1 MNTKIYIFILL
12 FSLIIS
18 SPPTNIGVCQGM
30 IYIINDLKGK
40 DGHDTF
46 ELKANYIE
54 KTCKNLKYA
63 MHIDEV
69 FCEMVEAEGIFKTI
83 EILTKL
89 DTHSK
94 VNSFCE
100 KLLGMK

>member
-18 SPPTNIGVCQGM
+18 SPPTNIGVCEGM

-83 EILTKL
+83 EILNIIQKNIR
-89 DTHSK
+89 S
-94 VNSFCE
+94 NNYFC
-100 KLLGMK
+100 

>member
-18 SPPTNIGVCQGM
+18 SPPTNIGVCKGM

-69 FCEMVEAEGIFKTI
+69 FCEMVEAEGVFKTI
-83 EILTKL
+83 EILNIIQKNFR
-89 DTHSK
+89 S
-94 VNSFCE
+94 NNYFC
-100 KLLGMK
+100 

>member
-1 MNTKIYIFILL
+1 
-12 FSLIIS
+12 
-18 SPPTNIGVCQGM
+18 M

-83 EILTKL
+83 EILNIIQKNIR
-89 DTHSK
+89 S
-94 VNSFCE
+94 NNYFC
-100 KLLGMK
+100 

>member
-18 SPPTNIGVCQGM
+18 SPPTNIGVCEGM

-54 KTCKNLKYA
+54 KECKNLKYA
-63 MHIDEV
+63 MYIDEV

-94 VNSFCE
+94 VNRY
-100 KLLGMK
+100 